1 MVVSDSDLD
10 LKRDEKENER
20 KDSES
25 VEKEDLEYQNQ
36 CNSMRIYN
44 SRI

>member
-1 MVVSDSDLD
+1 MVVSDLD

-44 SRI
+44 RRI